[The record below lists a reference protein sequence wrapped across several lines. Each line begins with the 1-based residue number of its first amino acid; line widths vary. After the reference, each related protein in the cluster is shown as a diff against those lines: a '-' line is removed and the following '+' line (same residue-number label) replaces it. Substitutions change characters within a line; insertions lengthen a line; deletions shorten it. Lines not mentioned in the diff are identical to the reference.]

1 MYELRHYRDVAG
13 RDLFQRWFDTLRDR
27 QAKLR
32 ILRRVNRMAE
42 GHFGDHKPCRNGVWE
57 LRIDYGPGYRVY
69 YAKAGATILLL
80 LAGGHK
86 HRQAEDIDRA
96 TQLLADY
103 QRRS

>member
-1 MYELRHYRDVAG
+1 MAG
-13 RDLFQRWFDTLRDR
+13 RDLYQRWYDTLRDR

-32 ILRRVNRMAE
+32 ILQRVNRMTE

-69 YAKAGATILLL
+69 YAKTGTTILLL
-80 LAGGHK
+80 LAGGNK
-86 HRQAEDIDRA
+86 PRQAEDIDRA